1 MMTKRVLLVLAAVV
15 GGCVH
20 SPSLRILSPSEEAV
34 VPVLTEV
41 QKAYLGQPDGKRQKS
56 FDQKDF
62 RAKLTSPAGRPGW
75 HPEPVVLAWTGDE
88 NASYEVVVR
97 RAADGSVFYS
107 GSAKGTKLV
116 LDNLEIACRYVWTVT
131 GPNGSSTAAF
141 STEDRAPR
149 LLRDPF
155 VPNVRDL
162 GGRMTSFGRRVRQN
176 RVFRTA
182 GLNDNASEARGT
194 ELEKALR
201 ELEGT
206 PLKAQVD
213 GCRVA
218 AKEFRELS
226 ASKRKVPYVTLG
238 WTKDGEWG
246 FHDVGALFAAAFA
259 DAMAEGRR
267 SEATKMVKP
276 GQDGFVRLDG
286 EGLAYL
292 DRTFSAPADGYAV
305 LDVTGD
311 SFWALEVNGIL
322 YSCWYDGKDLTKYH
336 PVFIAVRKGE
346 NRIGILLK
354 SGRQW
359 CIDCHPG
366 VPGARDY
373 AKEAADGLGWLAD
386 HALVRIPGRT
396 RIHDENRD
404 FWLKTLGVKSD
415 IDLRTDGECYGMTG
429 SPLGP
434 SVKWFHISSQCYEG
448 MAKPSGRE
456 AFAKVF
462 RVFLDEANYPVAFH
476 CIAGQDRTG
485 AVAYILLALLGVEES
500 EVVKD
505 WEASGF
511 WQTDVSWFC
520 TRTFGRLPPVFLA
533 YEGKTLRERVEK
545 YVLSLG
551 FTMADIEKFRSL
563 MLE

>member
-1 MMTKRVLLVLAAVV
+1 MLLAVAFL
-15 GGCVH
+15 GGSVRLFALEIVA
-20 SPSLRILSPSEEAV
+20 PEKDAV
-34 VPVLTEV
+34 VPVLTAV
-41 QKAYLGQPDGKRQKS
+41 QKRHLDIPDDRRQALFS
-56 FDQKDF
+56 QKDY
-62 RAKLTSPAGRPGW
+62 RAKLTSPQGRPGW
-75 HPEPVVLAWTGDE
+75 YPAPVVLAWKGDAAAE
-88 NASYEVVVR
+88 YEVVVR
-97 RAADGSVFYS
+97 RAADGKVFYT
-107 GSAKGTKLV
+107 GKTKGTRLE
-116 LDNLEIACRYVWTVT
+116 LDNFEIACAYEWTVK
-131 GPNGSSTAAF
+131 GADGLASSSF

-176 RVFRTA
+176 RIFRTA
-182 GLNDNASEARGT
+182 GLNDNASEARGA

-213 GCRVA
+213 GCRAA
-218 AKEFRELS
+218 AKEFRALS
-226 ASKRKVPYVTLG
+226 TSKRKVPYVALD
-238 WTKDGEWG
+238 WAKDGAWG

-267 SEATKMVKP
+267 VEATKFVKP

-305 LDVTGD
+305 LEVTGD

-322 YSCWYDGKDLTKYH
+322 YSCWYDGKDLTQYH
-336 PVFIAVRKGE
+336 PVFVAVRKGE

-373 AKEAADGLGWLAD
+373 AKEAADGLDWLSE

-396 RIHDENRD
+396 RIHDGNRD

-434 SVKWFHISSQCYEG
+434 SVKWFHYSSQCYEG
-448 MAKPSGRE
+448 MAKQSGRE

-462 RVFLDEANYPVAFH
+462 RVFLDEANYPIAFH

-500 EVVKD
+500 EVAKD

-511 WQTDVSWFC
+511 WQTETNWFSF
-520 TRTFGRLPPVFLA
+520 RTFNRLPPVFKA
-533 YEGKTLRERVEK
+533 YEGKNLRERVEK

-563 MLE
+563 MLK